1 MSLSQCIHSALLF
14 CPVSYVSTLTLV
26 FYQSTLPCDL
36 SRTDSDIASVW
47 DLHHRT
53 LTLHTRKEFQ
63 CTTDSIGLH
72 LFSYS
77 LQCLHLQ
84 LLVNLVPPLR
94 CDLNSL
100 TPLLCQVY
108 LGPGLNPSQKSVRET
123 QTTPLCFTYNLSL
136 TPSLPLFSFPSRGSK
151 PNHWRSLICE
161 RGLHHQETINKTSN
175 CHIAGISPG
184 LGLCLNILCVTVH
197 ASSQNQNVLV
207 LSGSLT
213 LEQCFSELCPS
224 DRDTQSKLVRYSKG
238 HLKMAYSLLNQ
249 TSEDLTL
256 SRDKAMCELCVW
268 LLFWLDGPVISV
280 RHKPGLMHA
289 HSDSPPSSNMTAML
303 FFFRQATWSL
313 STWCV

>member
-1 MSLSQCIHSALLF
+1 MSQHWHSSFIRAP
-14 CPVSYVSTLTLV
+14 CPVTSHGQIVILHLSEIFTTGLSHYTLE
-26 FYQSTLPCDL
+26 
-36 SRTDSDIASVW
+36 
-47 DLHHRT
+47 
-53 LTLHTRKEFQ
+53 EFQ

-94 CDLNSL
+94 CELNSL

-136 TPSLPLFSFPSRGSK
+136 TPSLSLFLFPSHGSK

-161 RGLHHQETINKTSN
+161 RALHHQETINNTSN

-197 ASSQNQNVLV
+197 ASSQNQNFLV

-213 LEQCFSELCPS
+213 LEQCCF
-224 DRDTQSKLVRYSKG
+224 R
-238 HLKMAYSLLNQ
+238 A
-249 TSEDLTL
+249 L
-256 SRDKAMCELCVW
+256 S
-268 LLFWLDGPVISV
+268 FW
-280 RHKPGLMHA
+280 
-289 HSDSPPSSNMTAML
+289 
-303 FFFRQATWSL
+303 
-313 STWCV
+313 